1 MPPPEHIPRRRW
13 ILGGLKQPTGL
24 YSSIMPLT
32 YHLGAS
38 RLLFNHKINL
48 LTASE
53 GSLDNQSQLL
63 RENVRHIVQLF
74 PDVPQKEVYFWDDN
88 DCQRGLERLQME
100 ENEALSLDFAREQAF
115 TRASKAS
122 FEPGGHGEVGHLSPG
137 HDLRAGRLLLRHR
150 RPVKPLLMK
159 QDPKGS
165 INRHYK

>member
-1 MPPPEHIPRRRW
+1 
-13 ILGGLKQPTGL
+13 
-24 YSSIMPLT
+24 MPLT

-115 TRASKAS
+115 TRAPKAFFS
-122 FEPGGHGEVGHLSPG
+122 QVGMVKSDICRLAMIYELGGFYF
-137 HDLRAGRLLLRHR
+137 DTATR
-150 RPVKPLLMK
+150 
-159 QDPKGS
+159 
-165 INRHYK
+165 